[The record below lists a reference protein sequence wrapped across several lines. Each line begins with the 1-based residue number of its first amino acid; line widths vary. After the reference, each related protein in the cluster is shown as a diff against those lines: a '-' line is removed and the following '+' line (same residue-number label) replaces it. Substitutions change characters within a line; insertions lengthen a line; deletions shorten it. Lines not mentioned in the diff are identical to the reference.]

1 MYNSLFFIVNFM
13 LGVPFLETI
22 VRVIRIKLLRR
33 VCTLP
38 VRAVIKRI
46 GTEPIKPRGSTTYY
60 QVLEFEHYGGTHTVK
75 GHSSHD
81 KMELGREGQIVELL
95 IDPND
100 GERYV
105 IVTNSDEGIMT
116 ALSIGL
122 GIMLIAADYYMISAM
137 K

>member
-1 MYNSLFFIVNFM
+1 MYNSYFYLVNFM
-13 LGVPFLETI
+13 LGVPFVEILVHI
-22 VRVIRIKLLRR
+22 IRHKLLRR

-46 GTEPIKPRGSTTYY
+46 ETEPITPRGSTTYY

-75 GHSSHD
+75 GASSHD
-81 KMELGREGQIVELL
+81 KTELGREGQIVELL

-100 GERYV
+100 GEKYV

-116 ALSIGL
+116 GLAIGL
-122 GIMLIAADYYMISAM
+122 GIMFITANYYMISAM

>member
-1 MYNSLFFIVNFM
+1 MYEFGFWIVNIM
-13 LGVPFLETI
+13 LGVPFVEMLVHVVHI
-22 VRVIRIKLLRR
+22 NILKR
-33 VCTLP
+33 VCTFP
-38 VRAVIKRI
+38 VKAVIKRI
-46 GTEPIKPRGSTTYY
+46 EKEPVMTRGSTIYY

-100 GERYV
+100 GEKYV
-105 IVTNSDEGIMT
+105 IVTNSEEGIMT